1 MHKSDLLDEII
12 NALPSQND
20 GFLLDCTAGGG
31 GHFFEMLARR
41 PTWRG
46 ECWDRDPA
54 ARARIESRAAQLSLL
69 EKITFQQKCF
79 GDGVGATS
87 STTSSQ
93 QRWNFVLA
101 DLGVSSFQ
109 LDDATRGMSFRSE
122 ARVDFRMDPSR
133 GPSFLEWLRS
143 KTILELADIMDRYG
157 EEPKAQKLAEKLNQ
171 WAQSENMFLSAK
183 SFADEIARALA
194 YPTASR
200 VHPATRAFQALR
212 IAINDE
218 MGELERLLT
227 WAPPLLAPGGRLAII
242 SFHSIE
248 DRITKYRFR
257 DLEKSGDFVILT
269 KKPVIPSDLEVEE
282 NSRSRSAKLR
292 ILERRGP

>member
-1 MHKSDLLDEII
+1 MHTSVLLDEIL
-12 NALPSQND
+12 NALPEQNG
-20 GFLLDCTAGGG
+20 GFFLDCTAGGG
-31 GHFFEMLARR
+31 GHFFEILARR

-54 ARARIESRAAQLSLL
+54 ARARIESRAVQLSLL

-79 GDGVGATS
+79 GDGVGATLL
-87 STTSSQ
+87 Q
-93 QRWNFVLA
+93 QRWNFILA

-109 LDDATRGMSFRSE
+109 LDDASRGMSFRSE
-122 ARVDFRMDPSR
+122 APVDFRMDPTR
-133 GPSFLEWLRS
+133 GPTFLEWLRS
-143 KTILELADIMDRYG
+143 KTIPELTDLLDRYG
-157 EEPKAQKLAEKLNQ
+157 EEPKAQKLAEKLHQ
-171 WAQSENMFLSAK
+171 WSLSETMFLSAK
-183 SFADEIARALA
+183 SFADEVARALA

-218 MGELERLLT
+218 MGELERLLN
-227 WAPPLLAPGGRLAII
+227 WAPPLLAPGGCLAII